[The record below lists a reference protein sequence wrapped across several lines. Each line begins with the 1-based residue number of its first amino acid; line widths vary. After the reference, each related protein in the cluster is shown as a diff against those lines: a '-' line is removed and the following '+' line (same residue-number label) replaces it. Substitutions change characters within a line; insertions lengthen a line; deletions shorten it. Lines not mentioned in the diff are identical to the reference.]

1 MSHLLKNGLDKG
13 TSDGDGENFVIVN
26 FFENEMKSSFGANER
41 IPDRYFYH
49 ES

>member
-41 IPDRYFYH
+41 IPDRYVYH